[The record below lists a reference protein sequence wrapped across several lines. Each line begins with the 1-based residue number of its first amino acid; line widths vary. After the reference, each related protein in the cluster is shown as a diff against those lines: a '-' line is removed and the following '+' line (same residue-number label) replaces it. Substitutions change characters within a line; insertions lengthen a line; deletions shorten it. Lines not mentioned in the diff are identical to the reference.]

1 MNGALLIQ
9 VARNAIATKLNFP
22 TAEIQCT
29 EKEMAELKKSGACF
43 VTLTQDGDLRG
54 CIGTLEAY
62 RSLKEDIEANAIAS
76 AFCDPRFLPLTQ
88 AEWPVTEVEISI
100 LTPAKAI
107 EFKNESDL
115 LQQLQPGKDG
125 VIIAYGEQRATFLP
139 QVWEQLPEPKQ
150 FFSRL
155 KQKAGL
161 PVEFPV
167 ERLHIERYQIQKYR

>member
-9 VARNAIATKLNFP
+9 IARNAIASKLNFS
-22 TAEIQCT
+22 TTEIQCT
-29 EKEMAELKKSGACF
+29 EKEMVELKKPGASF
-43 VTLTQDGDLRG
+43 VTLTQYGDLRG

-62 RSLKEDIEANAIAS
+62 RSLKDDIAANATAS
-76 AFCDPRFLPLTQ
+76 AFRDPRFPPLTLE
-88 AEWPVTEVEISI
+88 EWPITEVEISV
-100 LTPAKAI
+100 LTPPKPI
-107 EFKNESDL
+107 EFKNENDL
-115 LQQLQPGKDG
+115 FQQIQPGKDG

-161 PVEFPV
+161 PVEFPC
-167 ERLHIERYQIQKYR
+167 ERLHIELYQVQKYR